1 MIMVEKNSRDE
12 MVVCPV
18 GRFFMD
24 MEGIFGKKSKISEHM
39 VQARIE
45 FLKGIRSWVD
55 DRIDHLEKSRRKA
68 GKKITKIKVD

>member
-1 MIMVEKNSRDE
+1 MLMVEKNRRDE

-24 MEGIFGKKSKISEHM
+24 LESIFGKKSRISEHM

-45 FLKGIRSWVD
+45 FLKGIRSWID
-55 DRIDHLEKSRRKA
+55 DRIGHLEKNRRRTE
-68 GKKITKIKVD
+68 KKMTKIKVD